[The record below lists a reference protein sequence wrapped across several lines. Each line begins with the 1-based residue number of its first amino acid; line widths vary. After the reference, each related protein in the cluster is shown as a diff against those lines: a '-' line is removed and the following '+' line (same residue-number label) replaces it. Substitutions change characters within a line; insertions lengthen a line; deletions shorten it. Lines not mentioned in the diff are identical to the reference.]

1 MNEEYDYRSR
11 ISRDSLNTETR
22 QDLSENDI
30 RRIVRD
36 ENYRKKTKFPWIRVL
51 ALMLI
56 AALFGGAVTGVF
68 MNRFQGGSGG
78 QGSQQASQTI
88 QIDEE
93 TNVENAVAK
102 KTTPSVVG
110 ITTLALEEN
119 ILFQQGESLTEG
131 IGSGVIVS
139 TDGYILT
146 NSHVIR
152 DGQANSIEVVFNDGE
167 KAKAELLWNDTT
179 LDLAGIKADRTGLT
193 PVEIGDSE
201 DVTVGDKAIA
211 IGNPLGMDLQ
221 STLTSGYI
229 SGLNRSITLA
239 NGMQMDGFIQT
250 DAAIN
255 PGNSG
260 GALLNAEG
268 KLVGINTAKAGE
280 GEGIGFAIPINLAM
294 PIVDQ
299 IVQTGAYEPVL
310 LGISGIDVGRYKM
323 AVGQDLPVNE
333 GVVIMEVQNNSP
345 ADAAGLQRGD
355 IITAIDDYKTPNM
368 NQLKK
373 ALITHKK
380 GDEVVLKVY
389 RGDNEETINLKF
401 D

>member
-1 MNEEYDYRSR
+1 MNEEYDFRNR

-22 QDLSENDI
+22 QELSENEI
-30 RRIVRD
+30 RRIIRD
-36 ENYRKKTKFPWIRVL
+36 ENYRKKTKFPWLRVL

-56 AALFGGAVTGVF
+56 AALFGGGVTGLL
-68 MNRFQGGSGG
+68 MNRFQGGRGG
-78 QGSQQASQTI
+78 SGSQQASQTI
-88 QIDEE
+88 QIDAE
-93 TNVENAVAK
+93 TNIENAVAT

-110 ITTLALEEN
+110 ITTLAMEEN

-139 TDGYILT
+139 DDGYILT

-179 LDLAGIKADRTGLT
+179 LDLAVIKADRSGLT

-201 DVTVGDKAIA
+201 EVTVGDKAIA

>member
-179 LDLAGIKADRTGLT
+179 LDLAVIKADRTGLT

>member
-1 MNEEYDYRSR
+1 
-11 ISRDSLNTETR
+11 
-22 QDLSENDI
+22 
-30 RRIVRD
+30 
-36 ENYRKKTKFPWIRVL
+36 
-51 ALMLI
+51 
-56 AALFGGAVTGVF
+56 

-179 LDLAGIKADRTGLT
+179 LDLAVIKADRTGLT

>member
-1 MNEEYDYRSR
+1 MNEEYDFRNR

-22 QDLSENDI
+22 QELSENEI
-30 RRIVRD
+30 RRIIRD
-36 ENYRKKTKFPWIRVL
+36 ENYRKKTKFPWLRVL

-56 AALFGGAVTGVF
+56 AALFGGGVTGLL
-68 MNRFQGGSGG
+68 MNRFQGGRGG
-78 QGSQQASQTI
+78 SGSQQASQTI
-88 QIDEE
+88 QIDAE
-93 TNVENAVAK
+93 TNIENAVAT

-110 ITTLALEEN
+110 ITTLAMEEN

-139 TDGYILT
+139 DDGYILT

-179 LDLAGIKADRTGLT
+179 LDLAVIKADRSGLT

-201 DVTVGDKAIA
+201 EVTVGDKAIA

-299 IVQTGAYEPVL
+299 IIKTGAYEPVL
-310 LGISGIDVGRYKM
+310 LGISGIDVGRFKM
-323 AVGQDLPVNE
+323 AVGQDLPIDE
-333 GVVIMEVQNNSP
+333 GVVIMEVQSNSP
-345 ADAAGLQRGD
+345 ADEAGLQRGD

-389 RGDNEETINLKF
+389 RGDNEETINLNF